1 MNGPE
6 ELIAQLRKSIAN
18 GTFVK
23 LILSRAV
30 KPRVIAPSTVLSH
43 RVRLVELKRGTAL
56 ALSART
62 QTQETSRNLDP
73 EEGCLEISRLLDEA
87 WPVANLFTTTADW
100 TLEPRPDGS
109 HKIQARR
116 ASITSVPPPQHDR
129 AKSPGPRSVLRH
141 PIFHAIGLTDRQGE
155 PAPSMGHKVRQITR
169 FIERIET
176 LLNELPNTNSPVPI
190 VDFGS
195 GKAYLTFALAIHL
208 ANTSRPAE
216 LTGIELRE
224 DLARASE
231 TLAREH
237 TLKNL
242 RFTHGS
248 LTPETPPP
256 NLAGGVVIALHACD
270 TATDQALALGIRS
283 KAALLVTSPCCHKEC
298 RPQLT
303 LPESLQP
310 LLSEGILRERFAE
323 MCTDTLRRLL
333 LETQGYQSTI
343 SELVD
348 PEDSGKNLLLTGI
361 LAQSPNPHR
370 KEKALRELQT
380 FAQATGIQQ
389 HHLATLLSVT
399 LPPNPCKP

>member
-6 ELIAQLRKSIAN
+6 ELIAQLRKSISN
-18 GTFVK
+18 RTFVK
-23 LILSRAV
+23 LVLSRAG
-30 KPRVIAPSTVLSH
+30 KPRVITPSTILSY
-43 RVRLVELKRGTAL
+43 RIRLVELKRGTAL
-56 ALSART
+56 SLSART

-100 TLEPRPDGS
+100 TLEPRSDGS

-116 ASITSVPPPQHDR
+116 ASITSVPSPEHDR
-129 AKSPGPRSVLRH
+129 PKSPGPRSVLRH
-141 PIFHAIGLTDRQGE
+141 PIFHAIGLTDREGE
-155 PAPSMGHKVRQITR
+155 PAPSMGHKVRQIMR
-169 FIERIET
+169 FIERIDA
-176 LLNELPNTNSPVPI
+176 LLTEIPVGEYPLPI

-195 GKAYLTFALAIHL
+195 GKAYLTFAVAIHL
-208 ANTSRPAE
+208 ANASRDAHI
-216 LTGIELRE
+216 TGIELRE

-231 TLAREH
+231 ALARQH
-237 TLKNL
+237 DLKTL

-248 LTPETPPP
+248 LTPETPLP

-270 TATDQALALGIRS
+270 IATDQALALGIRNDAS
-283 KAALLVTSPCCHKEC
+283 LLVTSPCCHKEC
-298 RPQLT
+298 RPQIT
-303 LPESLQP
+303 LPEALHP

-333 LETQGYQSTI
+333 LETQGFQSTI

-361 LAQSPNPHR
+361 RTPSLNPTR
-370 KEKALRELQT
+370 RNKALRELRA
-380 FAQATGIQQ
+380 FAQATGIRQ
-389 HHLATLLSVT
+389 HHLATLLSVPLT
-399 LPPNPCKP
+399 SEACNH